1 MSGSACAVEM
11 LTPLC
16 SQGRALKTAT
26 ALAEGLSLVVSP
38 DSIHSVAPENEGRL
52 VHIIGALRTSKVRFT
67 MVADPPEVCGT
78 SLGIVR
84 LRILKAWTHMG
95 VIIDPILSS
104 CVDPSLLSL
113 NIFICKLGRRIVTN
127 WGASFEDW
135 VGLSS

>member
-1 MSGSACAVEM
+1 M

-67 MVADPPEVCGT
+67 MVADTPG
-78 SLGIVR
+78 GVR
-84 LRILKAWTHMG
+84 HITRHCSVEDFESMDTHG
-95 VIIDPILSS
+95 CDY
-104 CVDPSLLSL
+104 
-113 NIFICKLGRRIVTN
+113 
-127 WGASFEDW
+127 
-135 VGLSS
+135 